1 MIAKILVKFFLASLA
16 AVLSYAAAFV
26 ATLFESGDFWQ
37 YFSLGACLASSSSAC
52 LLTILACQQPR

>member
-1 MIAKILVKFFLASLA
+1 VIAKILIKLLLASFA

-26 ATLFESGDFWQ
+26 ATLVEAGGFWQ

-52 LLTILACQQPR
+52 LLTILACRQPR